1 MLPSPFR
8 VSCEILSSINLL
20 PPDSLPLLLP
30 YFLPSSAHL
39 PLSMRSSLMS
49 SDIAESLL
57 KMELFLL
64 NVVAFSDTMLLFLL
78 DRLEYV
84 ERSLVSELVLERE
97 TLSVGVAL
105 AALSTTSLMYATF
118 SSMSRIESGK
128 QLLPVGVA
136 TRELRREF
144 ASSITSLLLRRLP
157 RLAVSNVSR
166 DPRREM
172 ES

>member
-57 KMELFLL
+57 KIELFLL

-84 ERSLVSELVLERE
+84 ERSLVSELVLTRE
-97 TLSVGVAL
+97 KV
-105 AALSTTSLMYATF
+105 
-118 SSMSRIESGK
+118 SMSKNRS
-128 QLLPVGVA
+128 QW
-136 TRELRREF
+136 
-144 ASSITSLLLRRLP
+144 
-157 RLAVSNVSR
+157 RLAGGDGDQEPTWRGRLCRLASHWLLC
-166 DPRREM
+166 PRRR
-172 ES
+172 SCTQPA

>member
-57 KMELFLL
+57 KIELFLL

-84 ERSLVSELVLERE
+84 ERSLVSELVLTKEKK
-97 TLSVGVAL
+97 SV
-105 AALSTTSLMYATF
+105 
-118 SSMSRIESGK
+118 
-128 QLLPVGVA
+128 
-136 TRELRREF
+136 
-144 ASSITSLLLRRLP
+144 
-157 RLAVSNVSR
+157 
-166 DPRREM
+166 
-172 ES
+172 